1 MKKSIV
7 TIKPCKK
14 VITFDTYKKPKGWL
28 LEVVSG
34 SDKFTKHLRGQ
45 VYLSVLNPKILMD
58 YHLHAQADYFVT
70 CLKGKVV
77 EVIYKNRKE
86 KAPKI
91 GITRTLKEGANES
104 KLDIHVHT
112 GTHVD
117 APYHVLDNGKR
128 IDELNPDKFMG
139 KCVVLD
145 FTKEKNSITEIS
157 ILLHLNYKN

>member
-1 MKKSIV
+1 MQSSWGNDLNQDTLRNQINNVKFIKDKKLF
-7 TIKPCKK
+7 IKSKMR
-14 VITFDTYKKPKGWL
+14 IYDISR
-28 LEVVSG
+28 EISE
-34 SDKFTKHLRGQ
+34 D
-45 VYLSVLNPKILMD
+45 M
-58 YHLHAQADYFVT
+58 
-70 CLKGKVV
+70 
-77 EVIYKNRKE
+77 VIYKNRKE

-145 FTKEKNSITEIS
+145 FTKEKNSITENSLTKIKNS
-157 ILLHLNYKN
+157 KLKINKDDIVLLKTKNQPE